1 MPIDLIELDLNWN
14 SLDVML
20 LETELGDTSQTS
32 ANVLYDNMQLC

>member
-20 LETELGDTSQTS
+20 LETELGDTIG
-32 ANVLYDNMQLC
+32 